1 MTSMTEYLT
10 LEDLLALIGRSRRR
24 AGAPTSACWNR
35 RRTDRLPRQARR
47 LRATIEKKAA
57 ALLDSL
63 VRDRPLADGNKR
75 LDGSPHSFSWT
86 STAAGSRSPTTRP
99 TNW

>member
-1 MTSMTEYLT
+1 MTPMTEYLT
-10 LEDLLALIGRSRRR
+10 LEDLLALIGDLGVGPVRDLGLLESAAHR
-24 AGAPTSACWNR
+24 PTTALWGR
-35 RRTDRLPRQARR
+35 DVY
-47 LRATIEKKAA
+47 ATIEKKAA